1 MPTKETKTIP
11 YTSGEDVTR
20 ILNAIRNNASL
31 DYQNRVPVATQ
42 DNLKDIGEKVTNF
55 TATMNE
61 FINALVNR
69 IARVIITSKMYRNP
83 LREFK
88 KGLLEYGETVEEVF
102 VNIAKAHEFDPE
114 IAESEVFKRE
124 MPDVLSAF
132 HKMNYQNFYKV
143 TISIEQL
150 RQAFLSY
157 QGISDLISRIVESL
171 YSGSEFDEFTI
182 MKQLIVEWANEG
194 NFHAV
199 EIPTLQT
206 GEDVKRFISIVKGY
220 SNSLEFMSAEYNK
233 MHVPT
238 YTKKENQIVIID
250 AKLDAIIDV
259 EVLAAAFNMS
269 KAEFMGR
276 RVLVDN
282 FGELTGALL
291 ALVDEDFFMVFD
303 NGIWFTENY
312 NGQGLYW
319 NYFLHVWKTFSVSPF
334 ANAILFTNDAV
345 EVDSMTIT
353 PATARMLAGQQ
364 LQFTANVVATGG
376 ADKSVAWS
384 VSGATSNETSIDSNG
399 LLKLGADE
407 TGPSLVV
414 TATSVYMP
422 GVTANST
429 VSVVV

>member
-1 MPTKETKTIP
+1 MPTKSTSTVP
-11 YTSGEDVTR
+11 YSTPEDVVR

-31 DYQNRVPVATQ
+31 DYQNRVPEATR
-42 DNLKDIGEKVTNF
+42 DNLTAIGDKVTNY

-69 IARVIITSKMYRNP
+69 IARVIITSKMYKNP

-114 IAESEVFKRE
+114 VAENEVFKRE
-124 MPDVLSAF
+124 IPDVLSAF

-143 TISIEQL
+143 TISVEQL

-194 NFHAV
+194 HFYAV
-199 EIPTLQT
+199 NVPAPTA
-206 GEDVKRFISIVKGY
+206 DNAKSIVSTIKGI
-220 SNSLEFMSAEYNK
+220 SNAMEFMSGTYNPQG
-233 MHVPT
+233 VAT
-238 YTKKENQIVIID
+238 YTKKANQILIVD
-250 AKLDAIIDV
+250 AKFDAIIDV
-259 EVLAAAFNMS
+259 EVLASAFNMD

-282 FGELTGALL
+282 FGELTGVVA

-334 ANAILFTNDAV
+334 ANAVLFTTDVV
-345 EVDSMTIT
+345 EVDSMTVT
-353 PATARMLAGQQ
+353 PATARMLAGQTLQ
-364 LQFTANVVATGG
+364 LTANVVATGG
-376 ADKSVAWS
+376 ADKSVGWS
-384 VSGATSNETSIDSNG
+384 VSGATSDNTTIDSNG

-407 TGPSLVV
+407 AGPSLVV
-414 TATSVYMP
+414 TATSVYNP
-422 GVTANST
+422 SVTGNST
-429 VSVVV
+429 ISVVV